1 MKKRNKSD
9 EEIVLIRSGDYSMLA
24 SFKKGEEV
32 LLGDPSTFVYAGVTM
47 EEEQRQIEETI
58 DDIIYS
64 KPVALVKKLKRRI
77 KKK

>member
-1 MKKRNKSD
+1 MRKDNKN
-9 EEIVLIRSGDYSMLA
+9 EEIVLIQSGDYSMLA
-24 SFKKGEEV
+24 SYKNGEEV
-32 LLGDPSTFVYAGVTM
+32 LLGDPSTFVYAGVSM

-77 KKK
+77 NKK